1 MYKQNSTNVY
11 IYSFKSRGNVCSENR
26 KINCLLW
33 FKENNMVFE
42 SLSAFLSK
50 LVFFHGYVNEYNG
63 FPKPL
68 SKEEEDKLI
77 EDARNGNSQ
86 AREKLINHNMRLVA
100 RVCKKY
106 NGAAE
111 ADDLLSVGSLGLIK
125 GIDSFKN
132 DRGSQL
138 STYVSRCIENE
149 ILMLLRAN
157 KKHKACISIEEP
169 IGVDKDGQE
178 MSLYEIVPQKE
189 EYDTDF
195 IVEKKVLV
203 EEIVSVMKKYLNKR
217 EYQIICLRYGL
228 LDHIERTQQEVA
240 DILKISR
247 SYISRIETKA
257 VNIIRQEFTIKNRND
272 K

>member
-1 MYKQNSTNVY
+1 
-11 IYSFKSRGNVCSENR
+11 
-26 KINCLLW
+26 
-33 FKENNMVFE
+33 MVFE
-42 SLSAFLSK
+42 TLGQFLSK
-50 LVFFHGYVNEYNG
+50 LMFFHGYVNEYNG

-68 SKEEEDKLI
+68 EKQDEDLLI
-77 EDARNGNSQ
+77 EKMRAGDQS
-86 AREKLINHNMRLVA
+86 ARETLINHNMRLVA
-100 RVCKKY
+100 HVCKKY

-125 GIDSFKN
+125 GIDSFKK
-132 DRGSQL
+132 DKGSQL

-157 KKHKACISIEEP
+157 KKHKICVSIEEP

-178 MSLYEIVPQKE
+178 MSLYDILPQNQE
-189 EYDTDF
+189 LDPDF
-195 IVEKKVLV
+195 IVERKVMM
-203 EEIVSVMKKYLNKR
+203 EEIAKIMKSHLNNR

-228 LDHIERTQQEVA
+228 LDKIERTQQEVA
-240 DILKISR
+240 DMLKISR

-257 VNIIRQEFTIKNRND
+257 IEIIRQEFLIK

>member
-1 MYKQNSTNVY
+1 
-11 IYSFKSRGNVCSENR
+11 
-26 KINCLLW
+26 
-33 FKENNMVFE
+33 MVFE
-42 SLSAFLSK
+42 SLGQFLSK
-50 LVFFHGYVNEYNG
+50 LMFFHGYVNEYNG

-68 SKEEEDKLI
+68 NKKEEDLLI
-77 EDARNGNSQ
+77 EQMRNGDAQ

-100 RVCKKY
+100 HVCKKY

-125 GIDSFKN
+125 GIDSFKCN
-132 DRGSQL
+132 KGSQL

-157 KKHKACISIEEP
+157 KKHKVCISIEDS

-178 MSLYEIVPQKE
+178 MSLYDIIPQNE
-189 EYDTDF
+189 NQDPDF
-195 IVEKKVLV
+195 IVERKITI
-203 EEIVSVMKKYLNKR
+203 EEISKIMKQNLSDR
-217 EYQIICLRYGL
+217 EFKIIDLRYGL
-228 LDHIERTQQEVA
+228 TNHFERTQQEVA
-240 DILKISR
+240 NILKISR

-257 VNIIRQEFTIKNRND
+257 LELIRKELCK